1 MLSGDFFRFPLSLAR
16 IGDLYYFFGELRQKK
31 VAMKNAGL
39 SFLSILWLA
48 MSFSLASSLAQSTE
62 SERETDPAVLKK
74 IAWFEDA
81 KFGLM
86 MHWGP
91 YSQWGVVESWTLC
104 SEDEPWC
111 RRKMDNYV
119 DYKKAYEALPKTF
132 NPVKFDPAKWAA
144 AAKAAGMRYVVFT
157 TKHHDGFCM
166 FDTKQT
172 DYRITGPDSAF
183 RTNARANI
191 TKEVFDAFRKEG
203 FGVGA
208 YFSKPDW
215 HSPDFWA
222 PQWATPDRNVNYSIE
237 KYPERWQRFRDF
249 TYRQIEEL
257 ATGYGKLDI
266 LWLDGGWVRPQPMSE
281 VAPGAYVKNAKNM
294 DIDMPRIAAMAR
306 RHQPGLLVV
315 DRTVTGRF
323 ENYRTPEQEVPEKPL
338 PYAWETCMTMGDQ
351 WSYLPNDRY
360 KSTNRLVHLLVDIV
374 SKGGNFLLNIGP
386 DPAGELPAESLRRLK
401 EIGDWLAVNGEAIY
415 RTRPVA
421 PYKEAKTCF
430 TSVTDGTVF
439 AIYLADEDE
448 AAPPAKIM
456 IYALSPKSGSEV
468 RMLGVREAVRWE
480 RVGKGVLLT
489 LPDQAVQSPPCRHA
503 WTFKMK
509 PAPAGKG

>member
-1 MLSGDFFRFPLSLAR
+1 MLAR
-16 IGDLYYFFGELRQKK
+16 K
-31 VAMKNAGL
+31 APMKISNAFAL
-39 SFLSILWLA
+39 TILCLTIFLSPA
-48 MSFSLASSLAQSTE
+48 RASGQPAKDDQ
-62 SERETDPAVLKK
+62 ETDPAVLKK
-74 IAWFEDA
+74 LEWFSDV

-111 RRKMDNYV
+111 RRPMPNYV
-119 DYKKAYEALPKTF
+119 DYKKAYEALPRTF

-144 AAKAAGMRYVVFT
+144 AAKAAGMRYVVLT
-157 TKHHDGFCM
+157 AKHHDGFSM

-172 DYRITGPDSAF
+172 DYRITGPDCAF
-183 RTNARANI
+183 RTNARADVTREI
-191 TKEVFDAFRKEG
+191 FDAFRKEG

-222 PQWATPDRNVNYSIE
+222 PEWATPDRNVNYSID

-249 TYRQIEEL
+249 TFRQIEEL
-257 ATGYGKLDI
+257 VTGYGRLDI
-266 LWLDGGWVRPQPMSE
+266 LWLDGGWVRPQPMIE
-281 VAPGAYVKNAKNM
+281 VAPGTFVKNAKNM

-306 RHQPGLLVV
+306 RNQPGLLIV
-315 DRTVTGRF
+315 DRTVTGRY
-323 ENYRTPEQEVPEKPL
+323 ENYRTPEQEIPEKPL

-351 WSYLPNDRY
+351 WSYRPGDRY
-360 KSTNRLVHLLVDIV
+360 KSVHRLVQLLVDIV

-386 DPAGELPAESLRRLK
+386 DPAGELPAESLNRLRD
-401 EIGDWLAVNGEAIY
+401 IGDWMAINGEAIY
-415 RTRPVA
+415 GTRPVA

-430 TSVTDGTVF
+430 TSLADGTVY
-439 AIYLADEDE
+439 ALYLGDEDE

-456 IYALSPKSGSEV
+456 LYALAPKPGTEV
-468 RMLGVREAVRWE
+468 RMLGVKEPVKWE
-480 RVGKGVLLT
+480 KVGKGVLLS
-489 LPDQAVQSPPCRHA
+489 LPPQAVKSPPCRHA
-503 WTFKMK
+503 WVFKMRPE
-509 PAPAGKG
+509 PARRG

>member
-1 MLSGDFFRFPLSLAR
+1 MRTIIACLAT
-16 IGDLYYFFGELRQKK
+16 ILCLTLLPVPGAAAPQ
-31 VAMKNAGL
+31 NA
-39 SFLSILWLA
+39 SD
-48 MSFSLASSLAQSTE
+48 
-62 SERETDPAVLKK
+62 ERETDPAVLKK
-74 IAWFEDA
+74 LEWFRDA

-91 YSQWGVVESWTLC
+91 YSQWGVTESWTIC

-111 RRKMDNYV
+111 RRTMPDYV
-119 DYKKAYEALPKTF
+119 AYKKAYEALAATF

-157 TKHHDGFCM
+157 TKHHDGFSM

-172 DYRITGPDSAF
+172 DYRITGPASPFRTDPRADIAAEIFRAF
-183 RTNARANI
+183 RR
-191 TKEVFDAFRKEG
+191 EG

-222 PQWATPDRNVNYSIE
+222 PEWATPDRNVNYGID

-257 ATGYGKLDI
+257 VTGYGPLDI
-266 LWLDGGWVRPQPMSE
+266 LWLDGGWVRPQPMIE
-281 VAPGAYVKNAKNM
+281 VAPGTFVKNAKNM

-306 RHQPGLLVV
+306 GRQPGLLIV
-315 DRTVTGRF
+315 DRTVTGRY

-351 WSYLPNDRY
+351 WSYKPDDRY
-360 KSTNRLVHLLVDIV
+360 KSAHRLVHLLVDVV

-386 DPAGELPAESLRRLK
+386 DPTGVLPAESLKRLV
-401 EIGDWLAVNGEAIY
+401 EIGAWMNVNGEAIY
-415 RTRPVA
+415 KTRPVA

-430 TSVTDGTVF
+430 TALPDGTVC
-439 AIYLADEDE
+439 AVYLADEDE
-448 AAPPAKIM
+448 
-456 IYALSPKSGSEV
+456 
-468 RMLGVREAVRWE
+468 
-480 RVGKGVLLT
+480 
-489 LPDQAVQSPPCRHA
+489 
-503 WTFKMK
+503 
-509 PAPAGKG
+509 